1 MASEGRDAG
10 SPHTCLSPERLCQMW
25 CATRGVPPQ
34 GPFRQIRRRCGG
46 EKRRLF
52 PYKQGARNVNRL
64 TAEPHTRRRQ
74 RGKMVNKT
82 EFIERIAQEAGVPEG
97 EAQRHFGAF
106 ERVVAEALK
115 GGDEVRITG
124 FGKFSV
130 KERKAREGRN
140 PQTGEKMKIAAS
152 KVPAFS
158 AGNAL
163 KQAV

>member
-1 MASEGRDAG
+1 M
-10 SPHTCLSPERLCQMW
+10 
-25 CATRGVPPQ
+25 
-34 GPFRQIRRRCGG
+34 
-46 EKRRLF
+46 
-52 PYKQGARNVNRL
+52 
-64 TAEPHTRRRQ
+64 
-74 RGKMVNKT
+74 NKT
-82 EFIERIAQEAGVPEG
+82 ELIERIAEEAGVSPG

-106 ERVVAEALK
+106 ESVVAEALK

-130 KERKAREGRN
+130 KERRAREGRN
-140 PQTGEKMKIAAS
+140 PQTGEKMQIKAS

>member
-1 MASEGRDAG
+1 VTSLSGRMLLPLIADPEAPVPNVVYVPRRAPTG
-10 SPHTCLSPERLCQMW
+10 SAPPNPPT
-25 CATRGVPPQ
+25 TRGWEAAPPPVQ
-34 GPFRQIRRRCGG
+34 TGGKEHQRGRRRAN
-46 EKRRLF
+46 RRWQ
-52 PYKQGARNVNRL
+52 K
-64 TAEPHTRRRQ
+64 
-74 RGKMVNKT
+74 GKAMNKT

-115 GGDEVRITG
+115 GGEEVRITG

-140 PQTGEKMKIAAS
+140 PQTGEKMKIKAS
-152 KVPAFS
+152 KAPSFS

-163 KQAV
+163 KQAI